1 MLKKRFAN
9 NNDSDSDDGDTT
21 VMETSRLPLSFSIRG
36 KLISSGYT
44 SLSLISS
51 VSSTDLARD
60 VNIKKAEAFEILK
73 MANQITKSSSCN
85 GKSSS
90 LVNGDS
96 WSHSCTN
103 RVILY
108 WNGDERYTYIDKSPS
123 LPSAFASY
131 SVTSIGLRNSYSS
144 SKRVKMMRIKHE
156 TFVVLA
162 FQVG

>member
-1 MLKKRFAN
+1 
-9 NNDSDSDDGDTT
+9 
-21 VMETSRLPLSFSIRG
+21 METSRLPLSFSIRG

-90 LVNGDS
+90 LVNVYEACQKVLSCCDS